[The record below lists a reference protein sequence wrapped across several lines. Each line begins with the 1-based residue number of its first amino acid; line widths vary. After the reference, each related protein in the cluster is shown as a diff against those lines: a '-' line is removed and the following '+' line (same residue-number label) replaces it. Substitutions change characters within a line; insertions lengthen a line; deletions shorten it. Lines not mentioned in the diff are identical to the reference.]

1 VGGSRGAG
9 VALSPHQTNS
19 VEIGG
24 WGPGL
29 SPGGATSNGQLNF
42 WAFHQCRHCQNFRE
56 TYFLFIRTICYIVA
70 ASLLLIALVYGNNLS
85 VTDLDVFK
93 IQFRLI
99 SVFLNLLDFIIK
111 KVLGYIKITG
121 IIFCLV
127 PGLRFH
133 FLMFLKWKP
142 SEFVIY

>member
-1 VGGSRGAG
+1 VGGSRGSG

-19 VEIGG
+19 EEIGG

-70 ASLLLIALVYGNNLS
+70 ASLLLIALVYGDNLS
-85 VTDLDVFK
+85 GTDLDVFK
-93 IQFRLI
+93 VQFRFI
-99 SVFLNLLDFIIK
+99 SGFYDLLNFIIRA
-111 KVLGYIKITG
+111 VLEYLKL
-121 IIFCLV
+121 LV
-127 PGLRFH
+127 YH
-133 FLMFLKWKP
+133 F
-142 SEFVIY
+142 V

>member
-1 VGGSRGAG
+1 VGGSRGAD

-24 WGPGL
+24 WGTGL

-70 ASLLLIALVYGNNLS
+70 ASLLLIALVYGDYLS
-85 VTDLDVFK
+85 GTDLDVFK
-93 IQFRLI
+93 VQFRFI
-99 SVFLNLLDFIIK
+99 SGFLNLLSFVFRG
-111 KVLGYIKITG
+111 VLGFL
-121 IIFCLV
+121 IIMIFWLV
-127 PGLRFH
+127 PGLRFC
-133 FLMFLKWKP
+133 FIMLMLNTYPMWFR
-142 SEFVIY
+142 

>member
-1 VGGSRGAG
+1 VGGSRGAD

-19 VEIGG
+19 EEIGG

-70 ASLLLIALVYGNNLS
+70 ASLLLIALVYGDYLS
-85 VTDLDVFK
+85 GKDLDVFK
-93 IQFRLI
+93 VQFRLI
-99 SVFLNLLDFIIK
+99 CGFLNFLSFVFRGVQGFLIIM
-111 KVLGYIKITG
+111 
-121 IIFCLV
+121 IF
-127 PGLRFH
+127 
-133 FLMFLKWKP
+133 
-142 SEFVIY
+142 